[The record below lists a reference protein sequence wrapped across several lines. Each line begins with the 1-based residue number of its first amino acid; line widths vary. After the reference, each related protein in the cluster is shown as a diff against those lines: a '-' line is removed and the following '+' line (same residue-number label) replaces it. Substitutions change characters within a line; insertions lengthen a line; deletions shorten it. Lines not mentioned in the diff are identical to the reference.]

1 LSNAL
6 AGISPAQKQRDRVAD
21 SAFFWPSQLHFGR
34 FGVFTEIALN
44 HPNIVVIQAAGSQDG
59 VFYVATNC
67 WNGALS
73 SPAMPRCRAR

>member
-44 HPNIVVIQAAGSQDG
+44 HPNIVVI
-59 VFYVATNC
+59 
-67 WNGALS
+67 
-73 SPAMPRCRAR
+73 

>member
-1 LSNAL
+1 MSSARTIFAILADVVDRTHLCWFVRDSLSNAL

-44 HPNIVVIQAAGSQDG
+44 HPNIVVI
-59 VFYVATNC
+59 
-67 WNGALS
+67 
-73 SPAMPRCRAR
+73 